1 MSRSLDRRPRLAD
14 KPGVT
19 GSAAGMTTVLR
30 NNAKEGS
37 NPPFSSRLKEFSL
50 QNNTAIDRLIGKK
63 HMHVLNAYTQG
74 SNTKHEPRRND
85 QIVRA

>member
-1 MSRSLDRRPRLAD
+1 MSRSLDQRPRLAD

-30 NNAKEGS
+30 SNAKEGS

-63 HMHVLNAYTQG
+63 HMHVLTHTHKDPTQSMNLEG
-74 SNTKHEPRRND
+74 MIK
-85 QIVRA
+85 